1 MSNSER
7 KFSVCEKKCTTL
19 PLGTAVLEGS
29 LLEANGKFRDE
40 ILAFKPHELL
50 SECNFK
56 KRRE

>member
-1 MSNSER
+1 MSSSER
-7 KFSVCEKKCTTL
+7 KNPVCKKVCVTL